1 MSRGGVGSWTL
12 NYDNCLY
19 SILGGCGLLPY
30 VYSLC
35 RYVQHQ
41 MVCGFEPLGPK

>member
-1 MSRGGVGSWTL
+1 ML
-12 NYDNCLY
+12 NDDNCLY
-19 SILGGCGLLPY
+19 SIFGGWGGGGVLPY

-41 MVCGFEPLGPK
+41 MVCGFEPFGLK